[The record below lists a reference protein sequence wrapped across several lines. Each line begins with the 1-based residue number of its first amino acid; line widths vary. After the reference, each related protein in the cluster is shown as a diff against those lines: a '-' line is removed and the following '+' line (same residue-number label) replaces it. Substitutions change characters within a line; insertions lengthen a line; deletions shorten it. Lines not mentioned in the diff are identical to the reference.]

1 MSGHSHWAGIKHK
14 KAANDAKRG
23 KLWSKVARMIIVAAK
38 AGGGDPAQNLTLRYA
53 IDKGKAAN
61 MPKDT
66 IEKAIKKGTGDL
78 GAIEYLEVLY
88 EGYAPGGIAIM
99 VDGLTDNRNRTAPE
113 IKKIFEKRG
122 GSLGASGCVGWMFD
136 KKGLIIIKADAIA
149 EDDLMEIALSA
160 GADDMQ
166 NLGDFYEITC
176 APADYDEVKKAIDE
190 SEIPIESAEL
200 SMIPQNTIP
209 VEDVETARKLLNLID
224 EFEDHDDIQ
233 NVYAN
238 YDIPNDI
245 LSQLGYL

>member
-38 AGGGDPAQNLTLRYA
+38 AGGGDPDQNLTLRYA

-66 IEKAIKKGTGDL
+66 IEKAIKKGTGEL
-78 GAIEYLEVLY
+78 GVIDYEEVLY

-136 KKGLIIIKADAIA
+136 KKGLITVKTDAID

-166 NLGDFYEITC
+166 NLGEIYEITC
-176 APADYDEVKKAIDE
+176 QPAAYDELKKAIEE
-190 SEIPIESAEL
+190 SEITTESAEL
-200 SMIPQNTIP
+200 TMIPQNTVP
-209 VEDVETARKLLNLID
+209 VDNAETARKILALID

-238 YDIPNDI
+238 FDIADEI
-245 LSQLGYL
+245 ISQLE